1 MRHLTRAFAVLAL
14 LQGFGAGR
22 ARAEPLDDRVVPPTL
37 ASDPAVAYPRAA
49 IQAGFRQR
57 IEVTL
62 ILDLDAGGTVERA
75 SVGLPQP
82 HPAFFE
88 AALEASKR
96 LRFEPA
102 RRAGRAVAA
111 RIKFL
116 IVFEPPPEPPPAAAA
131 ATPIAPAAPPPTP
144 LVTST
149 PAAPS
154 EPLEVTVHG
163 NALPPAV
170 STYTRA
176 EVRQIPGAFGDPF
189 RAVETLPGVTPVASG
204 IPYFFVRGAPPGNV
218 GYFFDGIRVP
228 YLYHVGFGPSVIQP
242 AFVERVDLYPGGYP
256 ARIGRF
262 AGGVVDATATE
273 PRPTL
278 RGEANLRLFD
288 AGAFME
294 AGFADGRGTAAL
306 GGRYSYT
313 GALLTLLVPEVRL
326 DYRDAQARVTYDVTP
341 RDRIGITSFGSYDL
355 LADRATSRASPD
367 GEVETIQ
374 FGTEFYR
381 ADMRYEHFFDAGKF
395 LGAVTLGF
403 DRTNVGFVAGEPRNV
418 VDRSIAVRTQVEARA
433 APGVVLRGG
442 ADVALD
448 AYHVESSRYGDPDD
462 PERQQFE
469 RVFSSRDDIVV
480 GGWADA
486 VLDVTPSIEVTPGVR
501 VDAFRSGSATSV
513 GVDPR
518 VAARFAV
525 GKRVRIVHAYGLVHQ
540 PPSFV
545 LPLSALSPVTTGTPL
560 QKSLQA
566 SAGTEVDFG
575 DGMLATG
582 TLFYNAFFDTSDAL
596 TALPENGPPDY
607 ESRAQGSAF
616 GAEVLLKRQLTK
628 RLGGF
633 ISYTLSRSVRSI
645 GGKTFVSG
653 FDRTHVANA
662 ALGYEIGR
670 GWRPGAR
677 FVFYTGTPVSSES
690 GGTDDTSKSTKREPP
705 FHRLDVRVEKRWKLG
720 GSAWISL
727 VLEVMNATLRK
738 ERFGGEAI
746 GPITIPS
753 IGAEGGF

>member
-1 MRHLTRAFAVLAL
+1 MRTLTRALAVLVAVL
-14 LQGFGAGR
+14 GMGAGR
-22 ARAEPLDDRVVPPTL
+22 ARADPLDAPVEAPVLVSDLDVP
-37 ASDPAVAYPRAA
+37 YPRAA
-49 IQAGFRQR
+49 LEAGIRER
-57 IEVTL
+57 VEVTL
-62 ILDLDAGGTVERA
+62 ILELDAAGNVERA
-75 SVGLPQP
+75 SVALPERP
-82 HPAFFE
+82 EFIE
-88 AALEASKR
+88 AALDAAR
-96 LRFEPA
+96 LLRFEPA
-102 RRAGRAVAA
+102 RRAGRAVSA
-111 RIKFL
+111 RIKFRL
-116 IVFEPPPEPPPAAAA
+116 AFEPPPEPPPQNDV
-131 ATPIAPAAPPPTP
+131 AAPTPAPPGPTP
-144 LVTST
+144 HPEKIVLP
-149 PAAPS
+149 PA

-163 NALPPAV
+163 KALPPAV

-218 GYFFDGIRVP
+218 GYLFDGIRVP

-242 AFVERVDLYPGGYP
+242 ALVERVDLYPGGYP
-256 ARIGRF
+256 ARVGRF

-273 PRPTL
+273 PSPKWH
-278 RGEANLRLFD
+278 GEANLRLFD
-288 AGAFME
+288 AGALAE
-294 AGFADGRGTAAL
+294 AGFADGRGTVLL

-313 GALLTLLVPEVRL
+313 GALLSLVSPDIRL

-355 LADRATSRASPD
+355 LAQRSPSRAAPG
-367 GEVETIQ
+367 GEIETIE

-381 ADMRYEHFFDAGKF
+381 ADLRYEHFFDDGRF

-403 DRTNVGFVAGEPRNV
+403 DRTNVGFLAGEPRNV
-418 VDRSIAVRTQVEARA
+418 VDRSVAARTQVETKATD
-433 APGVVLRGG
+433 GVVLRGG

-448 AYHVESSRYGDPDD
+448 AYRVESSRYGDPDD
-462 PERQQFE
+462 PERQRFE
-469 RVFSSRDDIVV
+469 RVFAPRNDVVV
-480 GGWADA
+480 GGWVDA
-486 VLDVTPSIEVTPGVR
+486 VLEVTPRIEVTPGVR

-518 VAARFAV
+518 VAARF
-525 GKRVRIVHAYGLVHQ
+525 RVARNVRVVHAYGLVHQ

-545 LPLSALSPVTTGTPL
+545 LPLSALAPISAGTPL
-560 QKSLQA
+560 QKSAQA
-566 SAGTEVDFG
+566 SAGVEVELG

-596 TALPENGPPDY
+596 TFVPDDGPPDY
-607 ESRAQGSAF
+607 EARAQGSSY
-616 GAEVLLKRQLTK
+616 GAEFHFKRQLTK

-633 ISYTLSRSVRSI
+633 VSYTLSRSIRSI
-645 GGKTFVSG
+645 GNRTFVSG

-662 ALGYEIGR
+662 AVGYDLGR
-670 GWRPGAR
+670 GFRPGAR
-677 FVFYTGTPVSSES
+677 VVFYTGTPTQTASGDASGSS
-690 GGTDDTSKSTKREPP
+690 STARDKP
-705 FHRLDVRVEKRWKLG
+705 FYRLDVRMEKRWKLG

-738 ERFGGEAI
+738 ENFSGEEV

>member
-1 MRHLTRAFAVLAL
+1 MRNFTRAFAVLAM
-14 LQGFGAGR
+14 LQGLVAGG

-37 ASDPAVAYPRAA
+37 ASDPGVTYPLAA
-49 IQAGFRQR
+49 LQAGFRQR
-57 IEVTL
+57 VEVTL
-62 ILDLDAGGTVERA
+62 ILDVDAGGKVERA
-75 SVGLPQP
+75 SVGLPQQ

-102 RRAGRAVAA
+102 RRAGRAVPA

-116 IVFEPPPEPPPAAAA
+116 IVFEPPPEPPPSAVAA
-131 ATPIAPAAPPPTP
+131 PPVAPAAPSPAP
-144 LVTST
+144 LTNT
-149 PAAPS
+149 PAVLA

-163 NALPPAV
+163 DALPPAV

-189 RAVETLPGVTPVASG
+189 RAVETLPGVTPVATG

-313 GALLTLLVPEVRL
+313 GALLSLLVPEVRL
-326 DYRDAQARVTYDVTP
+326 DYRDAQARVTYDITP

-355 LADRATSRASPD
+355 LADRAPSRGSPD

-381 ADMRYEHFFDAGKF
+381 ADLRYEHFFDAGKF
-395 LGAVTLGF
+395 LAAVTLGF
-403 DRTNVGFVAGEPRNV
+403 DRTNVGFIAGEPRNV
-418 VDRSIAVRTQVEARA
+418 VDRSIAVRTQVEAKA
-433 APGVVLRGG
+433 AAGVVLRGG

-448 AYHVESSRYGDPDD
+448 AYDVESRRYGDPDD

-469 RVFSSRDDIVV
+469 RVFASRDDIVV

-486 VLDVTPSIEVTPGVR
+486 VLAVTPRIEVTPGVR

-566 SAGTEVDFG
+566 SAGAEVDLG
-575 DGMLATG
+575 DGMLGTG

-616 GAEVLLKRQLTK
+616 GAEFLLKRQLTK

-645 GGKTFVSG
+645 GEKTFVSG

-670 GWRPGAR
+670 GFRPGVR
-677 FVFYTGTPVSSES
+677 FVFYTGTPVSSEP
-690 GGTDDTSKSTKREPP
+690 GGTDDASKSGAREPP

-720 GSAWISL
+720 GSAWISF

>member
-1 MRHLTRAFAVLAL
+1 MRNLTRAVAVLATL
-14 LQGFGAGR
+14 LGFDAGR
-22 ARAEPLDDRVVPPTL
+22 ARADPLDDRTVPPVL
-37 ASDPAVAYPRAA
+37 ASEPGVTYPRAA
-49 IQAGFRQR
+49 LQAGFRER
-57 IEVTL
+57 VEVTL
-62 ILDLDAGGTVERA
+62 ILELDADGRVTNA
-75 SVGLPQP
+75 SVALPQ

-88 AALEASKR
+88 AALEASKH

-111 RIKFL
+111 RIKFR
-116 IVFEPPPEPPPAAAA
+116 IVFEPPPEPPPASVA
-131 ATPIAPAAPPPTP
+131 
-144 LVTST
+144 ST
-149 PAAPS
+149 PVAAAPS
-154 EPLEVTVHG
+154 PQEPRVTNAPGVPAEPVEVTVHG

-189 RAVETLPGVTPVASG
+189 RAVETLPGVTPVATG

-218 GYFFDGIRVP
+218 GYLFDGIRVP

-262 AGGVVDATATE
+262 AGGVVDAKATE

-294 AGFADGRGTAAL
+294 AGFADGKGTALL

-313 GALLTLLVPEVRL
+313 GALLSLLVPEIRI

-355 LADRATSRASPD
+355 LADRTPSRASPD
-367 GEVETIQ
+367 GEIETIQ

-381 ADMRYEHFFDAGKF
+381 ADLRYEHFFDAGKF
-395 LGAVTLGF
+395 LSAVTLGF
-403 DRTNVGFVAGEPRNV
+403 DRTNVGFISGEPRNV
-418 VDRSIAVRTQVEARA
+418 VDRSIAVRTQVEAKA
-433 APGVVLRGG
+433 TAGVVLRGG

-462 PERQQFE
+462 PERQQFN
-469 RVFSSRDDIVV
+469 RVFRSRDDIVI

-486 VLDVTPSIEVTPGVR
+486 VLDVTPRIEVTPGVR
-501 VDAFRSGSATSV
+501 IDAFRSGSATSV

-518 VAARFAV
+518 IAARFAV
-525 GKRVRIVHAYGLVHQ
+525 GRRVRIVHAYGLVHQ

-545 LPLSALSPVTTGTPL
+545 LPLSALSPITAGTPL
-560 QKSLQA
+560 QKSVQA
-566 SAGTEVDFG
+566 SAGAEVDLG
-575 DGMLATG
+575 DGMLGTG

-596 TALPENGPPDY
+596 THLPEDGPPDY
-607 ESRAQGSAF
+607 EARAQGSAF
-616 GAEVLLKRQLTK
+616 GAELLLKRQLTK

-633 ISYTLSRSVRSI
+633 VSYTLSRSVRSI
-645 GGKTFVSG
+645 GGETFVSG

-662 ALGYEIGR
+662 AVGYEIGR
-670 GWRPGAR
+670 GWRPGVR
-677 FVFYTGTPVSSES
+677 FVFYTGIPTSNGAGSTP
-690 GGTDDTSKSTKREPP
+690 KSTRRDPP

-727 VLEVMNATLRK
+727 VTEVMNATLRK
-738 ERFGGEAI
+738 ERFGSEVI